1 MFLPQKIN
9 PLILVCSKIL
19 KHCIGKLSELFRS
32 APGNCYVPVAWEA
45 FQWGPTGWVH
55 RVPQNG
61 SNCNAPSPPQ
71 WVPLGPN
78 LSHSYPACLSPSHS
92 ECLYLQTSHLTI
104 LWKTNRPSLKPVR
117 ACALR
122 PAKLREKVDKWPKSG
137 GARFWTGAAAN
148 TRIRGSGWAQS
159 SLAHRPPS
167 I

>member
-1 MFLPQKIN
+1 M
-9 PLILVCSKIL
+9 

-45 FQWGPTGWVH
+45 FQWGPTGWSALSHNGSHRNAQGPPMGPTVMH
-55 RVPQNG
+55 RV
-61 SNCNAPSPPQ
+61 PQ